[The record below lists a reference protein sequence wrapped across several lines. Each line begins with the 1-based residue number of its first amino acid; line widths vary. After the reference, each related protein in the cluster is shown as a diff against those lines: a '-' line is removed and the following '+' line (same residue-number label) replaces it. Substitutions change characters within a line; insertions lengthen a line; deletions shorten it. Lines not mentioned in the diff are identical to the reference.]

1 MKIFILEKYLFR
13 IKLNIKHKEGKK
25 KCFLEQE
32 KKMMI

>member
-25 KCFLEQE
+25 NVF
-32 KKMMI
+32 KKKKKR